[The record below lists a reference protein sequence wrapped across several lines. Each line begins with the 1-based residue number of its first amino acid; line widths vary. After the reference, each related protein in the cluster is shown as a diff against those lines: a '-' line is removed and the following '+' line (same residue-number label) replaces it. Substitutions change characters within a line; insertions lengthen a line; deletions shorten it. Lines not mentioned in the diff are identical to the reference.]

1 VLQTLRSLSSLI
13 YPPYCLIC
21 FKAGE
26 QICNKCKQNWQQVIK
41 SGKFDL
47 IPQFFTNYYNPESM
61 KLILAAKEN
70 GNLIARKLL
79 ATSILNS
86 LNYAICQL
94 KLIGEIN
101 LVSIPSRG
109 SAVRKRGRSHI
120 DELANEIVTNGK
132 EMGLKITHQKILHLI
147 KKVKDQSNLN
157 KLQRSQN
164 MSGAYLAIAPKNSIN
179 NLIIIDDLITTGA
192 SIHEGIRAL
201 SVINLRPVAIITACA
216 VTAHL

>member
-1 VLQTLRSLSSLI
+1 MCI
-13 YPPYCLIC
+13 
-21 FKAGE
+21 K
-26 QICNKCKQNWQQVIK
+26 NWQQVIK
-41 SGKFDL
+41 AGKFDL

-61 KLILAAKEN
+61 KLILAAKEE
-70 GNLIARKLL
+70 GNAIARNLL

-86 LNYAICQL
+86 LNQAINDL

-101 LVSIPSRG
+101 LVSIPSRS

-120 DELANEIVTNGK
+120 DELANEIIAISHGF
-132 EMGLKITHQKILHLI
+132 GLKITHQKILQVI

-157 KLQRSQN
+157 KHQRSQN
-164 MSGAYLAIAPKNSIN
+164 MMGAYLAIAPKNSIN

>member
-1 VLQTLRSLSSLI
+1 VLQTLRSLSQLI

-21 FKAGE
+21 SKAGE
-26 QICNKCKQNWQQVIK
+26 RICNTCLKNWQQVIK
-41 SGKFDL
+41 IGKFDL

-61 KLILAAKEN
+61 KLILAAKEE
-70 GNLIARKLL
+70 GNALARKLL

-86 LNYAICQL
+86 LNQAINDL

-101 LVSIPSRG
+101 LVSIPSRS

-120 DELANEIVTNGK
+120 DELANEIITNGNGL
-132 EMGLKITHQKILHLI
+132 GLKITHQKILQVI

-157 KLQRSQN
+157 KHQRSQN
-164 MSGAYLAIAPKNSIN
+164 MMGAYLAIAPKNSIN

>member
-1 VLQTLRSLSSLI
+1 
-13 YPPYCLIC
+13 LIC
-21 FKAGE
+21 SKAGE
-26 QICNKCKQNWQQVIK
+26 QICNKCAKNWQQVIK
-41 SGKFDL
+41 IGKFDL

-61 KLILAAKEN
+61 KLILAAKEE
-70 GNLIARKLL
+70 GNALARNLL

-86 LNYAICQL
+86 LNQAINDL

-101 LVSIPSRG
+101 LVSIPSRS

-120 DELANEIVTNGK
+120 DELANEIITNGNGL
-132 EMGLKITHQKILHLI
+132 GLKITHQKILQVI

-157 KLQRSQN
+157 KHQRSQN
-164 MSGAYLAIAPKNSIN
+164 MMGAYLAIAPKNSIN

>member
-1 VLQTLRSLSSLI
+1 
-13 YPPYCLIC
+13 LIC
-21 FKAGE
+21 SKAGE
-26 QICNKCKQNWQQVIK
+26 QICNTCIKNWQQVIK
-41 SGKFDL
+41 AGKFDS
-47 IPQFFTNYYNPESM
+47 IPQFFTNYYNSGSM
-61 KLILAAKEN
+61 KLILAAKED
-70 GNLIARKLL
+70 GNALARKLL

-86 LNYAICQL
+86 LNQAINDL

-101 LVSIPSRG
+101 LVSIPSRS

-120 DELANEIVTNGK
+120 DELAKEIITNSK
-132 EMGLKITHQKILHLI
+132 EIGLEITHQKILQVI

-164 MSGAYLAIAPKNSIN
+164 MMGAYLAIAPKNSIN

>member
-1 VLQTLRSLSSLI
+1 
-13 YPPYCLIC
+13 
-21 FKAGE
+21 
-26 QICNKCKQNWQQVIK
+26 
-41 SGKFDL
+41 
-47 IPQFFTNYYNPESM
+47 M
-61 KLILAAKEN
+61 KLILAAKED
-70 GNLIARKLL
+70 GNAIARNLL

-86 LNYAICQL
+86 LNQAINDL

-101 LVSIPSRG
+101 LVSIPSRS

-120 DELANEIVTNGK
+120 DELANEIITNGNGL
-132 EMGLKITHQKILHLI
+132 GLKITHQKILQVI

-157 KLQRSQN
+157 KHQRSQN
-164 MSGAYLAIAPKNSIN
+164 MMGAYLAIAPKNSIN

>member
-1 VLQTLRSLSSLI
+1 
-13 YPPYCLIC
+13 
-21 FKAGE
+21 
-26 QICNKCKQNWQQVIK
+26 
-41 SGKFDL
+41 
-47 IPQFFTNYYNPESM
+47 M
-61 KLILAAKEN
+61 KLILAAKED
-70 GNLIARKLL
+70 GNALARKLL

-86 LNYAICQL
+86 LNQAINDL

-101 LVSIPSRG
+101 LVSIPSRS

-120 DELANEIVTNGK
+120 DELAKEIITNSK
-132 EMGLKITHQKILHLI
+132 EIGLEITHQKILQVI

-164 MSGAYLAIAPKNSIN
+164 MMGAYLAIAPKNSIN